1 MMIPHQNRHYK
12 GGLLLCGI
20 VNIDPV
26 RHRTSLPLICSPRYA
41 TTKERISRSIRI
53 ALLKSLWERKLI
65 TEEVYLAACKSEV
78 FGRKNFTPVTNSFGT
93 KIGESGIAAE
103 EAIK

>member
-26 RHRTSLPLICSPRYA
+26 R
-41 TTKERISRSIRI
+41 
-53 ALLKSLWERKLI
+53 
-65 TEEVYLAACKSEV
+65 TEPVYRLSARRDTQLQKDVSQEVY
-78 FGRKNFTPVTNSFGT
+78 G
-93 KIGESGIAAE
+93 
-103 EAIK
+103 